1 MSLTPDRDAAAPS
14 ASAESVLAS
23 SAPAP
28 IVRYARK
35 MAHDLNNYVAVMR
48 TYSELL
54 LADLPPGPV
63 HDDITE
69 IHRAA
74 DAMVSYVA
82 RVARFARTG
91 SMRLERQPLEPI
103 VRKALAKLDPMPGVP
118 AVALTGDLR
127 ATVAV
132 DAEWLVEVLVELVH
146 NAREATRGEGAVTV
160 AVSVDRAADAPMVML
175 TVRDNGPGFA
185 PEVEADAEEP
195 FVTTKA
201 GVRGAGM
208 GLAIAAAFAE
218 GSGGRLL
225 RMREHGSTAV
235 ALALPLTD

>member
-1 MSLTPDRDAAAPS
+1 MSLTPERDAAGPRD
-14 ASAESVLAS
+14 
-23 SAPAP
+23 PTP

-35 MAHDLNNYVAVMR
+35 MAHDLNNYAAVMR

-63 HDDITE
+63 QDDIAE

-82 RVARFARTG
+82 RVARFARAG

-118 AVALTGDLR
+118 AVALSGDLR

-132 DAEWLVEVLVELVH
+132 DAEWLIEVLIELVH
-146 NAREATRGEGAVTV
+146 NAREATRGEGTV
-160 AVSVDRAADAPMVML
+160 ALAVAIDRAGGTPMVEL
-175 TVRDNGPGFA
+175 TVRDTGPGFA
-185 PEVEADAEEP
+185 PEVEDHAGEP

-208 GLAIAAAFAE
+208 GLAIAAAFVE
-218 GSGGRLL
+218 GSGGRLV
-225 RMREHGSTAV
+225 RAREAGETSV
-235 ALALPLTD
+235 SVQLPLAD